1 MVDKDGKMYL
11 SNTININHKIEESI
25 KVLPIYPNP
34 AYSYQTILVPF
45 HVSNPYDALN
55 CTVMDI
61 SGKILLEYQATEVDK
76 VRENIQLP
84 NGLPAGTY
92 LIRLSNGRESSFS
105 KIMVL

>member
-1 MVDKDGKMYL
+1 
-11 SNTININHKIEESI
+11 
-25 KVLPIYPNP
+25 
-34 AYSYQTILVPF
+34 
-45 HVSNPYDALN
+45 
-55 CTVMDI
+55 MDI